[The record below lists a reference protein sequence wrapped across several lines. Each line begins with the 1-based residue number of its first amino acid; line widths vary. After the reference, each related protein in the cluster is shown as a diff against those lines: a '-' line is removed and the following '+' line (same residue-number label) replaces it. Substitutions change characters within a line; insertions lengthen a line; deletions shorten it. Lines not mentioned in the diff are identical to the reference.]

1 VTAAF
6 SAMGPAHNEPV
17 LRMRLR
23 KKNEK
28 REREEGILPEE
39 GGAPVGEALV
49 GGLVGGLVGVDP
61 L

>member
-1 VTAAF
+1 
-6 SAMGPAHNEPV
+6 MGPAHTEPV

-49 GGLVGGLVGVDP
+49 GGLVVGVDP